1 MDLNNFMERLASKEP
16 APGGGAA
23 SALVAM
29 VGSALSSMVSAL
41 TEGKKGYEHVQE
53 RVKAI
58 ELKML
63 EIRKNL
69 EDLMQ
74 EDEQAFNKISSTWK
88 LPKSTDEEKAARK
101 KALQTA
107 LRDAIEPPWR
117 IANLASDVMDNALD
131 LLSIG
136 NKNAITNSACSLIF
150 AFSAAEGALLNIT
163 INVNLID
170 DTSFRAEQE
179 KRMKDFYT
187 DLVRKRDDGMKILN
201 SSIHTS
207 FL

>member
-69 EDLMQ
+69 ERLMQ

-88 LPKSTDEEKAARK
+88 LPKITDEEKVARK

-136 NKNAITNSACSLIF
+136 NKNAITDSACSLIF

-170 DTSFRAEQE
+170 DASFRTAQE
-179 KRMKDFYT
+179 KRMKSFYAS
-187 DLVRKRDDGMKILN
+187 LERKRDDGMKILN

>member
-1 MDLNNFMERLASKEP
+1 MDLNNFIERLASKEP

-41 TEGKKGYEHVQE
+41 TDGKKGYEHVQE

-136 NKNAITNSACSLIF
+136 NKNAITDSACSLIF

-170 DTSFRAEQE
+170 DGSFRTAQE
-179 KRMKDFYT
+179 KRMKSFYAS
-187 DLVRKRDDGMKILN
+187 LERKRDDGMKILN
-201 SSIHTS
+201 SSIRTS

>member
-53 RVKAI
+53 RVKTI

-88 LPKSTDEEKAARK
+88 LPKSTDEEKMARK
-101 KALQTA
+101 KALQSA

-136 NKNAITNSACSLIF
+136 NKNAITDSACSLIF

-170 DTSFRAEQE
+170 DASFRTAQE
-179 KRMKDFYT
+179 KRMKSFYAS
-187 DLVRKRDDGMKILN
+187 LERKRDDGMKILN

>member
-1 MDLNNFMERLASKEP
+1 MDLNNFIERLASKEP

-41 TEGKKGYEHVQE
+41 TEGKKGYEHVHE
-53 RVKAI
+53 RAKAI

-88 LPKSTDEEKAARK
+88 LPKSTEEEKAARK

-136 NKNAITNSACSLIF
+136 NKNAITDSACSLIF

-170 DTSFRAEQE
+170 DGSLRTAQE
-179 KRMKDFYT
+179 KRMKSFYAS
-187 DLVRKRDDGMKILN
+187 LERKRDDGMKILN

>member
-41 TEGKKGYEHVQE
+41 TDGKKGYEHVQE
-53 RVKAI
+53 RVNAI

-74 EDEQAFNKISSTWK
+74 EDEQAFNKISSTWE
-88 LPKSTDEEKAARK
+88 LPKSTDEEKMARK
-101 KALQTA
+101 KALQSA

-136 NKNAITNSACSLIF
+136 NKNAITDSACSLIF

-170 DTSFRAEQE
+170 DTSFRTEQE
-179 KRMKDFYT
+179 KRMKAFYA

>member
-88 LPKSTDEEKAARK
+88 LPKTTDEEKAARK

-136 NKNAITNSACSLIF
+136 NKNAITDSACSLIF

-170 DTSFRAEQE
+170 DASFRTAQE
-179 KRMKDFYT
+179 KRMKSFYAS
-187 DLVRKRDDGMKILN
+187 LERKRDDGMKILN

>member
-136 NKNAITNSACSLIF
+136 NKNAITDSACSLIF

-170 DTSFRAEQE
+170 DGSFRTAQE
-179 KRMKDFYT
+179 KRMKSFYAS
-187 DLVRKRDDGMKILN
+187 LERKRDDGMKILN
-201 SSIHTS
+201 SSIRTS

>member
-1 MDLNNFMERLASKEP
+1 MDLNNFIERLASKEP

-41 TEGKKGYEHVQE
+41 TDGKKGYEHVQE

-88 LPKSTDEEKAARK
+88 LPKTTDEEKAARK

-136 NKNAITNSACSLIF
+136 NKNAITDSACSLIF

-170 DTSFRAEQE
+170 DASFRTAQE
-179 KRMKDFYT
+179 KRMKSFYAS
-187 DLVRKRDDGMKILN
+187 LERKRDDGMKILN

>member
-41 TEGKKGYEHVQE
+41 TDGKKGYEHVQE
-53 RVKAI
+53 RVNAI

-88 LPKSTDEEKAARK
+88 LPKSTDEEKMARK
-101 KALQTA
+101 KALQSA

-136 NKNAITNSACSLIF
+136 NKNAITDSACSLIF

>member
-41 TEGKKGYEHVQE
+41 TDGKKGYEHVQE
-53 RVKAI
+53 RVNAI

-88 LPKSTDEEKAARK
+88 LPKSTDEEKMARK
-101 KALQTA
+101 KALQSA

-136 NKNAITNSACSLIF
+136 NKNAITDSACSLIF

-170 DTSFRAEQE
+170 DTSFRTEQE
-179 KRMKDFYT
+179 KRMKAFYA

>member
-136 NKNAITNSACSLIF
+136 NKNAITDSACSLIF

-170 DTSFRAEQE
+170 DASFRTAQE
-179 KRMKDFYT
+179 KRMKSFYAS
-187 DLVRKRDDGMKILN
+187 LERKRDDGMKILN

>member
-41 TEGKKGYEHVQE
+41 TDGKKGYEHVQE
-53 RVKAI
+53 RVNAI

-88 LPKSTDEEKAARK
+88 LPKSTDEEKMARK
-101 KALQTA
+101 KALQSA

-117 IANLASDVMDNALD
+117 IANLASDLMDNALD

-136 NKNAITNSACSLIF
+136 NKNAITDSACSLIF

-170 DTSFRAEQE
+170 DTSFRTEQE
-179 KRMKDFYT
+179 KRMKAFYA

>member
-69 EDLMQ
+69 ERLMQ

-88 LPKSTDEEKAARK
+88 LPKITDEEKVARK

-136 NKNAITNSACSLIF
+136 NKNAITDSACSLIF

>member
-136 NKNAITNSACSLIF
+136 NKNAITDSACSLIF

-170 DTSFRAEQE
+170 DASFRTAQE
-179 KRMKDFYT
+179 KRMKSFYAS
-187 DLVRKRDDGMKILN
+187 LERKRDDGMKILN
-201 SSIHTS
+201 SSIRTS

>member
-53 RVKAI
+53 RVKTI

-88 LPKSTDEEKAARK
+88 LPKSTDEEKMARK
-101 KALQTA
+101 KALQSA

-136 NKNAITNSACSLIF
+136 NKNAITDSACSLIF

-170 DTSFRAEQE
+170 DTSFRTEQE
-179 KRMKDFYT
+179 KRMKAFYA

>member
-53 RVKAI
+53 RVKTI

-69 EDLMQ
+69 ERLMQ

-88 LPKSTDEEKAARK
+88 LPKITDEEKVARK

-136 NKNAITNSACSLIF
+136 NKNAITDSACSLIF

>member
-1 MDLNNFMERLASKEP
+1 MDLNNFIERLASKEP

-136 NKNAITNSACSLIF
+136 NKNAITDSACSLIF

-170 DTSFRAEQE
+170 DGSFRTAQE
-179 KRMKDFYT
+179 KRMKSFYAS
-187 DLVRKRDDGMKILN
+187 LERKRDDGMKILN

>member
-53 RVKAI
+53 RVKTI

-69 EDLMQ
+69 ERLMQ

-88 LPKSTDEEKAARK
+88 LPKITDEEKVARK

-136 NKNAITNSACSLIF
+136 NKNAITDSACSLIF

-179 KRMKDFYT
+179 KRMKAFYA
-187 DLVRKRDDGMKILN
+187 DLVRKRDDGIKILN

>member
-53 RVKAI
+53 RVKTI

-69 EDLMQ
+69 ERLMQ

-88 LPKSTDEEKAARK
+88 LPKSTDEEKMARK
-101 KALQTA
+101 KALQSA

-136 NKNAITNSACSLIF
+136 NKNAITDSACSLIF

-170 DTSFRAEQE
+170 DTSFRTEQE
-179 KRMKDFYT
+179 KRMKAFYA

>member
-1 MDLNNFMERLASKEP
+1 MDLNKFMERLASKEP

-23 SALVAM
+23 SAMVAM

-41 TEGKKGYEHVQE
+41 TEGKKGYEDVQE

-63 EIRKNL
+63 EIRRDL
-69 EDLMQ
+69 EKLME
-74 EDEQAFNKISSTWK
+74 EDEQAFNKISTTWK
-88 LPKSTDEEKAARK
+88 LPKNTDEEKVARK
-101 KALQTA
+101 KALQSA
-107 LRDAIEPPWR
+107 LRNAIEPPWR
-117 IANLASDVMDNALD
+117 IANLASEIMDYAID

-136 NKNAITNSACSLIF
+136 NKNAITDSACSLIF

-170 DTSFRAEQE
+170 NASFRDAQQDH
-179 KRMKDFYT
+179 MKSFYAN
-187 DLVRKRDDGMKILN
+187 LKRKRDEGLKILN

>member
-41 TEGKKGYEHVQE
+41 TEGKKGYDHVQE

-136 NKNAITNSACSLIF
+136 NKNAITDSACSLIF

-163 INVNLID
+163 INVSLID
-170 DTSFRAEQE
+170 DASFRTAQE
-179 KRMKDFYT
+179 KRMKSFYAS
-187 DLVRKRDDGMKILN
+187 LERKRDDGMKILN

>member
-41 TEGKKGYEHVQE
+41 TEGKKGYEHGQE
-53 RVKAI
+53 RVKTI

-69 EDLMQ
+69 ERLMQ

-88 LPKSTDEEKAARK
+88 LPKSTDEEKVARK

-136 NKNAITNSACSLIF
+136 NKNAITDSACSLIF

>member
-41 TEGKKGYEHVQE
+41 TDGKKGYEHVQE
-53 RVKAI
+53 RVNAI

-88 LPKSTDEEKAARK
+88 LPKSTDEEKMARK
-101 KALQTA
+101 KALQSA

-136 NKNAITNSACSLIF
+136 NKNAITDSACSLIF

-170 DTSFRAEQE
+170 DGSFRTAQE
-179 KRMKDFYT
+179 KRMKSFYAS
-187 DLVRKRDDGMKILN
+187 LERKRDDGMKILN

>member
-41 TEGKKGYEHVQE
+41 TDGKKGYEHVQE
-53 RVKAI
+53 RVNAI

-136 NKNAITNSACSLIF
+136 NKNAITDSACSLIF

-179 KRMKDFYT
+179 KRMKAFYA
-187 DLVRKRDDGMKILN
+187 DLVRKRDDGIKILN

>member
-41 TEGKKGYEHVQE
+41 TDGKKGYEHVQE
-53 RVKAI
+53 RVNAI

-88 LPKSTDEEKAARK
+88 LPKSTDEEKMARK
-101 KALQTA
+101 KALQSA

-136 NKNAITNSACSLIF
+136 NKNAITDSACSLIF

-179 KRMKDFYT
+179 KRMKAFYA

>member
-41 TEGKKGYEHVQE
+41 TDGKKGYEHVQE
-53 RVKAI
+53 RVNAI

-88 LPKSTDEEKAARK
+88 LPKSTDEEKMARN
-101 KALQTA
+101 KALQSA

-117 IANLASDVMDNALD
+117 IANLASDVLDNALD

-136 NKNAITNSACSLIF
+136 NKNAITDSACSLIF

-170 DTSFRAEQE
+170 DTSFRTEQE
-179 KRMKDFYT
+179 KRMKAFYA

>member
-41 TEGKKGYEHVQE
+41 TDGKKGYEHVQE
-53 RVKAI
+53 RVNAI

-69 EDLMQ
+69 ERLMQ

-88 LPKSTDEEKAARK
+88 LPKSTDEEKMARK
-101 KALQTA
+101 KALQSA

-136 NKNAITNSACSLIF
+136 NKNAITDSACSLIF

-179 KRMKDFYT
+179 KRMKAFYA
-187 DLVRKRDDGMKILN
+187 DLVRKRDDGIKILN

>member
-69 EDLMQ
+69 ERLMQ

-88 LPKSTDEEKAARK
+88 LPKITDEEKVARK

-136 NKNAITNSACSLIF
+136 NKNAITDSACSLIF

-179 KRMKDFYT
+179 KRMKAFYA
-187 DLVRKRDDGMKILN
+187 DLVRKRDDGIKILN

>member
-1 MDLNNFMERLASKEP
+1 MDLNNFIERLASKEP

-41 TEGKKGYEHVQE
+41 TDGKKGYEHVQE

-88 LPKSTDEEKAARK
+88 LPKTTDEEKAARK

-136 NKNAITNSACSLIF
+136 NKNAITDSACSLIF

-170 DTSFRAEQE
+170 DGSFRTAQE
-179 KRMKDFYT
+179 KRMKSFYAS
-187 DLVRKRDDGMKILN
+187 LERKRDDGMKILN

>member
-136 NKNAITNSACSLIF
+136 NKNAITDSACSLIF

>member
-1 MDLNNFMERLASKEP
+1 MDLDNFMERLASKEP

-53 RVKAI
+53 RVKTI

-69 EDLMQ
+69 ERLMQ

-88 LPKSTDEEKAARK
+88 LPKITDEEKVARK

-136 NKNAITNSACSLIF
+136 NKNAITDSACSLIF

-179 KRMKDFYT
+179 KRMKAFYA

>member
-41 TEGKKGYEHVQE
+41 TDGKKGYEHVQE
-53 RVKAI
+53 RVNAI

-69 EDLMQ
+69 ERLMQ

-88 LPKSTDEEKAARK
+88 LPKSTDEEKMARK
-101 KALQTA
+101 KALQSA

-136 NKNAITNSACSLIF
+136 NKNAITDSACSLIF

-170 DTSFRAEQE
+170 DTSFRTEQE
-179 KRMKDFYT
+179 KRMKAFYA

>member
-41 TEGKKGYEHVQE
+41 TDGKKGYEHVQE
-53 RVKAI
+53 RVNAI

-88 LPKSTDEEKAARK
+88 LPKITDEEKMARK
-101 KALQTA
+101 KALQSA

-136 NKNAITNSACSLIF
+136 NKNAITDSACSLIF

-170 DTSFRAEQE
+170 DASFRTAQE
-179 KRMKDFYT
+179 KRMKSFYAA
-187 DLVRKRDDGMKILN
+187 LERKRDDGMKILN

>member
-41 TEGKKGYEHVQE
+41 TDGKKGYEHVQE
-53 RVKAI
+53 RVNAI

-88 LPKSTDEEKAARK
+88 LPKSTDEEKMARK
-101 KALQTA
+101 KALQSA

-136 NKNAITNSACSLIF
+136 NKNAITDSACSLIF

-170 DTSFRAEQE
+170 DASFRTAQE
-179 KRMKDFYT
+179 KRMKSFYAS
-187 DLVRKRDDGMKILN
+187 LERKRDDGMKILN

>member
-41 TEGKKGYEHVQE
+41 TDGKKGYEHVQE
-53 RVKAI
+53 RVNAI

-63 EIRKNL
+63 EIRNNL
-69 EDLMQ
+69 ERLMQ

-88 LPKSTDEEKAARK
+88 LPKSTDEEKMARK
-101 KALQTA
+101 KALQSA

-136 NKNAITNSACSLIF
+136 NKNAITDSACSLIF

-170 DTSFRAEQE
+170 DTSFRTEQE
-179 KRMKDFYT
+179 KRMKAFYA

>member
-41 TEGKKGYEHVQE
+41 TDGKKGYEHVQE
-53 RVKAI
+53 RVNAI

-69 EDLMQ
+69 ERLMQ

-88 LPKSTDEEKAARK
+88 LPKITDEEKVARK

-136 NKNAITNSACSLIF
+136 NKNAITDSACSLIF

>member
-1 MDLNNFMERLASKEP
+1 MDLNNFIERLASKEP

-88 LPKSTDEEKAARK
+88 LPKTTDEEKAARK

-136 NKNAITNSACSLIF
+136 NKNAITDSACSLIF

-170 DTSFRAEQE
+170 DGSFRTAQE
-179 KRMKDFYT
+179 KRMKSFYAS
-187 DLVRKRDDGMKILN
+187 LERKRDDGMKILN

>member
-41 TEGKKGYEHVQE
+41 TDGKKGYEHVQE
-53 RVKAI
+53 RVNAI

-136 NKNAITNSACSLIF
+136 NKNAITDSACSLIF

-179 KRMKDFYT
+179 KRMKAFYA

>member
-1 MDLNNFMERLASKEP
+1 MDLNNFIERLASKEP

-41 TEGKKGYEHVQE
+41 TDGKKGYEHVQE

-117 IANLASDVMDNALD
+117 IANLASDIMDNALD

-136 NKNAITNSACSLIF
+136 NKNAITDSACSLIF

-170 DTSFRAEQE
+170 DASFRTAQE
-179 KRMKDFYT
+179 KRMKSFYAS
-187 DLVRKRDDGMKILN
+187 LERKRDDGMKILN